1 MRFKNFNIS
10 AAFLFAALLPR
21 PEIQAAA
28 PWGFGVDG
36 YWLNRIIEL
45 LGRRLIRPE
54 VRKLE
59 YDCWPVDFCAVSYV
73 CESMQNHNLCKAK
86 NINNYHSWNTVHNC
100 WYCCNLFPGEPSV
113 AMRFMKPCRSC
124 RNRHGF
130 GLSEK
135 RFQLKSLRE
144 QLQLKVAAW
153 AFNKTRCGCV
163 VDGFIAWRWI
173 RKHHVLIVLV
183 DVSWCIHLS
192 FICLPLRPW
201 MWCTNCS
208 VPMDCFPI
216 IILTVML
223 YKIVVVEGICCGRFV
238 AFFLATSYFVT
249 HVHSFS
255 YCAVCPV
262 ALATQPRR
270 HRFIS
275 MKQAGMAWDGKG
287 PTTVACHTC
296 SARH

>member
-1 MRFKNFNIS
+1 MIVG
-10 AAFLFAALLPR
+10 LL
-21 PEIQAAA
+21 IHSCS
-28 PWGFGVDG
+28 V
-36 YWLNRIIEL
+36 
-45 LGRRLIRPE
+45 
-54 VRKLE
+54 
-59 YDCWPVDFCAVSYV
+59 V
-73 CESMQNHNLCKAK
+73 CLWINAESQSLQGEKHKYN
-86 NINNYHSWNTVHNC
+86 SWNTVFN
-100 WYCCNLFPGEPSV
+100 CCNLLPGEPSV

-124 RNRHGF
+124 RNRHGV

-173 RKHHVLIVLV
+173 RTKHFLIVLV

-201 MWCTNCS
+201 MWCTNSS

-238 AFFLATSYFVT
+238 AFFFG
-249 HVHSFS
+249 
-255 YCAVCPV
+255 
-262 ALATQPRR
+262 QPA
-270 HRFIS
+270 I
-275 MKQAGMAWDGKG
+275 
-287 PTTVACHTC
+287 CHTC
-296 SARH
+296 S